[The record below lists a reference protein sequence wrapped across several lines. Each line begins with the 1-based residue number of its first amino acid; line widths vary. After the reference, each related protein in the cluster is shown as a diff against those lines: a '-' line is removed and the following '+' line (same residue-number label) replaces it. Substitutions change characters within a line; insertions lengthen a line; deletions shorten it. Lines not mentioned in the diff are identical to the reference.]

1 MDPRTRSA
9 RPGFTLIE
17 LLVVI
22 AIIAILA
29 AILFPV
35 FAQAREKARSAS
47 CLSNMKQL
55 ALGYHMYRQD
65 WDEKYPINRFDG
77 KGANY
82 PNSYTWK
89 TAIQPYLKSKDI
101 MRCPSN
107 AYYNQAVERNEP
119 VWRSYAMNG
128 AAGYNGPNDAL
139 IAEPAEVIMM
149 CEARYGYPDV
159 FPSDQGWSSFKYW
172 NDWNPKPTADQGVLQ
187 THSSLSNFV
196 FYDGHVKAMKPT
208 ATLRAHLP
216 LTMWHYSLTEPIN
229 YKTQD
234 KFEKMRERWLDE
246 LQSHAEYR

>member
-1 MDPRTRSA
+1 MGCTSSA
-9 RPGFTLIE
+9 GFTLIE

-55 ALGYHMYRQD
+55 ALAYRMYAQD
-65 WDEKYPINRFDG
+65 YDEKYPINRFDG
-77 KGANY
+77 RGANY

-89 TAIQPYLKSKDI
+89 TAIQPYLKNRDI

-107 AYYNQAVERNEP
+107 AFYNQPVERNEP
-119 VWRSYAMNG
+119 VWRSYGMNA
-128 AAGYNGPNDAL
+128 AAGVNGPNDAS
-139 IAEPAEVIMM
+139 ITEPAETIMI

-159 FPSDQGWSSFKYW
+159 FPSDQAWSSFKYS
-172 NDWNPKPTADQGVLQ
+172 NDFNPKPTADQGVLQ

-196 FYDGHVKAMKPT
+196 FYDGHVKAIKPT
-208 ATLRAHLP
+208 QTLVLHQP
-216 LTMWHYSLTEPIN
+216 LTMWHYSLSEPIN
-229 YKTQD
+229 YKTQAN
-234 KFEKMRERWLDE
+234 FEKMRERWMKE
-246 LQSHAEYR
+246 LTDHAEYR

>member
-1 MDPRTRSA
+1 
-9 RPGFTLIE
+9 
-17 LLVVI
+17 
-22 AIIAILA
+22 
-29 AILFPV
+29 
-35 FAQAREKARSAS
+35 
-47 CLSNMKQL
+47 
-55 ALGYHMYRQD
+55 
-65 WDEKYPINRFDG
+65 
-77 KGANY
+77 
-82 PNSYTWK
+82 
-89 TAIQPYLKSKDI
+89 

-149 CEARYGYPDV
+149 CEARYQYPDV
-159 FPSDQGWSSFKYW
+159 YPSDQGWSSFKYSSTA
-172 NDWNPKPTADQGVLQ
+172 NPTPTSDLGVMQ
-187 THSSLSNFV
+187 THSGMSNFV

-234 KFEKMRERWLDE
+234 KFEQMRQRWLDE